1 LKLLILSFYYEPDLC
16 AGSFRCTALVKQLLR
31 EKEGR
36 LDIEVITT
44 LPNRYA
50 TYSKDAPQ
58 HEKRDNLEIHRVA
71 LPIHKSGM
79 VDQVKAFYFFY
90 RSALEIS
97 KSKDYDLIVA
107 TSSRLF
113 TAFLGARIAKR
124 KRVPLYLDVRDIF
137 LDTLKDVLPSKLSIV
152 LLPILNLFEK
162 YTFKGAAK
170 VNLVSGGF
178 VDYFKSRYPALIY
191 DLYTNGIDKEFVK
204 AGSEKQGADNSSEER
219 KIILYAGNIGEG
231 QGLHKVVPEL
241 AAKIGSGYVFKIIGD
256 GGRKQQL
263 MDALQMQGVSNVEL
277 IPPVPRQELVLY
289 YKKADILFLHLNDYE
304 AFEKVLPSKVFEYA
318 AFNKPILAGVAG
330 YSAGFIERKIT
341 NSGVFP
347 PCNVE
352 RAAQLIAGFSYDGE
366 PRDEFI
372 HNYSRE
378 SIMNNMSKSVLSML
392 PR

>member
-1 LKLLILSFYYEPDLC
+1 
-16 AGSFRCTALVKQLLR
+16 VKQLLR

-277 IPPVPRQELVLY
+277 IPPVPRQELILY